1 MFMRLTLHTESSQL
15 ICYANQL
22 TGFYMSATLA
32 LMGQTQVQEE
42 EVLGLLPEKKND
54 ICFCNAETV
63 TAQKMKFSIKDLFSK
78 CHQIRRRLR
87 IWSHLLN
94 KATMENFIF
103 FVQCCYYMIYLFTI
117 SLSISLCFPYTSK
130 APQ

>member
-1 MFMRLTLHTESSQL
+1 MTVLPSYRNHSIDLLCKSIDWFLYECNTGINRSNTSSRKSSRF
-15 ICYANQL
+15 IA
-22 TGFYMSATLA
+22 G
-32 LMGQTQVQEE
+32 
-42 EVLGLLPEKKND
+42 KKYD

-94 KATMENFIF
+94 KALMKNVIF
-103 FVQCCYYMIYLFTI
+103 FVQCCYYIIYLFTI

>member
-42 EVLGLLPEKKND
+42 EVLGLLPEKKKRHMLL
-54 ICFCNAETV
+54 
-63 TAQKMKFSIKDLFSK
+63 Q
-78 CHQIRRRLR
+78 RR
-87 IWSHLLN
+87 N
-94 KATMENFIF
+94 
-103 FVQCCYYMIYLFTI
+103 CYSTKNEVFH
-117 SLSISLCFPYTSK
+117 
-130 APQ
+130 